1 MSVYRV
7 SVAAVAALF
16 VSLFLA
22 ATVRAADFRLENTVF
37 AEGQS
42 QPQSQGVT
50 IFHEGLVFDF
60 LNDPAEV
67 IVFDKAHRRFILLDV
82 GRRLRSEISIDNVKT
97 FVARAKHSLRG
108 HANPNV
114 KWLADPSFE
123 ESFDRETVELT
134 LKSTPITYRVQL
146 QAAAADVA
154 LQYHEFSDCYAQL
167 NHVLSPTKSW
177 PPFPRMMVNDAIERH
192 QAVAKEVHLTV
203 VLNPHDVPTRI
214 ASHHQLTVQLDAGD
228 LKRLAEAR
236 EYMAKFRTV
245 SLPEYAQGR

>member
-7 SVAAVAALF
+7 SLAVAAALF
-16 VSLFLA
+16 ASMFLA
-22 ATVRAADFRLENTVF
+22 ATVRATDFRLENAVF
-37 AEGQS
+37 ADGQS

-60 LNDPAEV
+60 LNDPAEI

-82 GRRLRSEISIDNVKT
+82 GRRLRSEISIDDVKT

-108 HANPNV
+108 HANPSV

-123 ESFDRETVELT
+123 ESFDRETAELT

-154 LQYHEFSDCYAQL
+154 IQYHEFSDCYAQL
-167 NHVLSPTKSW
+167 NHVLSPAKSW
-177 PPFPRMMVNDAIERH
+177 PPFPRMMLNDAIERH
-192 QAVAKEVHLTV
+192 QGVAKEVHLTA
-203 VLNPHDVPTRI
+203 VLNPRDVPTKI
-214 ASHHQLTVQLDAGD
+214 ASRHQLSVQLDAGD
-228 LKRLAEAR
+228 MKRLAQTR
-236 EYMAKFRTV
+236 EYMAKFRMV
-245 SLPEYAQGR
+245 SLREYAQGR